1 MNDEQGQDEVDR
13 RILLVGVT
21 LDLCGKAD
29 GGESRFPLF
38 H

>member
-1 MNDEQGQDEVDR
+1 LLFYLLSRYLFNVRR

-21 LDLCGKAD
+21 
-29 GGESRFPLF
+29 